1 MNTINLKTT
10 EEAKC
15 FKSLCQQLPLLVIKT
30 QCGLGK
36 YEFSS
41 IGVNDSSK
49 LIIKYRLINDNDF
62 KDNEKIAYYLGDY
75 CYFNAEQFLYACKYY
90 AIS

>member
-1 MNTINLKTT
+1 MNTMKIKTT

-15 FKSLCQQLPLLVIKT
+15 FTNLCQQLPLLVIKT
-30 QCGLGK
+30 QCGVGK
-36 YEFSS
+36 YKFSS
-41 IGVNDSSK
+41 IGIKDSSK
-49 LIIKYRLINDNDF
+49 LVIKYKLISDSEFKNND
-62 KDNEKIAYYLGDY
+62 KIAYYLGDY